1 MARRRP
7 HSDRRKDLVPEDPPA
22 ETTTEAPAAP
32 CRLHWLDARRGI
44 LASAADWLLAEAGA
58 ERAPGTA
65 IDLSGFT
72 VVVPGRGAGHR
83 LIEILIDKTDGKGRR
98 IVPPTTVTLG
108 TLPEEL
114 YEPARPLADS
124 VTETLCWV
132 AALSAA
138 SRSDRQLIAP
148 GPADEADDDA
158 ASSAEVRR
166 DAAESSTSGLLDAA
180 RMLVSM
186 HRELAANALSF
197 ADLTKAAD
205 AALPAFGD
213 HARWQALARLE
224 EVYLAEIDG
233 LGFWDRQTA
242 RRVAVERGEVNFDD
256 RIVLLATV
264 DVDPLQRRLLAGVR
278 GRIDALVAL
287 PADIGPEPRACFD
300 DFGCIVPAAW
310 DGRPIPVPLER
321 IAVVEDSDAEAAAVV
336 NWMRNLASKRAA
348 DEFSIAVP
356 DPAVVPALE
365 QRLAAAGLAGRY
377 AAGRTVERSSPWQL
391 VHAIFAWMRRREFS
405 ALADLLRCPDC
416 IELVR
421 RRTGE
426 TMPAAIADGVGG
438 RHLPWEVV
446 RDHIAAAGSHPDEQ
460 KENAVFVKIVD
471 CIDGWLEPL
480 QAAAAAIDAAAR
492 SAQRHGSVASRA
504 RSARKS
510 SGRAGT
516 TDARRSVQP
525 ARRSAAAATQ
535 TTLAR
540 AWVASLRGVCAA
552 AVDGIEIDRD
562 DLSTRVFARAR
573 SALGEELAE
582 LETIPD
588 RLAAAAGSTGLERL
602 LLSTWGRSALPPASE
617 PTAIDI
623 VGWLE
628 VALDD
633 SAALAITGCVE
644 GCLPGSAGRDPLL
657 PEPLR
662 QALGLD
668 NAARTAA
675 RDAWMLAVAA
685 GREDLLVVVP
695 RRRADGAPAVPS
707 RLLFRRDPD
716 AVVAA
721 AKRLFAKPSPP
732 LPAGPPAVM
741 PSRLE
746 VPNPSIVVPG
756 GSALHPPMRV
766 TEFRD
771 YLACP
776 YRYWLRH
783 RLRLGIADDDSLELG
798 PGDFGTLIH
807 ECLDLFAK
815 DPLLAASTSAEEIA
829 AGLSA
834 ILDRLVDRRY
844 GSGAAPA
851 VFVQAELARRRLRQF
866 ASVQASRTAAGW
878 AIHSTE
884 QVVRSSALVVDGQP
898 VTLSGK
904 IDRIDHHAGEDRWE
918 VLDYKTSKNAKT
930 PDQTHRDP
938 RGWIDLQLP
947 LYRHLLVEVGGLPE
961 IDLANPDR
969 IGVGYFNVPARVE
982 EIRID
987 SANWSAEEYE
997 SADDTAR
1004 DVVRAVREGVFWPP
1018 NPDAAGTFPE
1028 FDSICQT
1035 HAIRDDEEEESP

>member
-7 HSDRRKDLVPEDPPA
+7 HSDRRTDLVPEDPPA
-22 ETTTEAPAAP
+22 ETTDKAPAAP

-321 IAVVEDSDAEAAAVV
+321 IAVVEDTDAEAAAVV

-460 KENAVFVKIVD
+460 EENAVFVNIVD

-480 QAAAAAIDAAAR
+480 Q
-492 SAQRHGSVASRA
+492 
-504 RSARKS
+504 
-510 SGRAGT
+510 
-516 TDARRSVQP
+516 
-525 ARRSAAAATQ
+525 
-535 TTLAR
+535 
-540 AWVASLRGVCAA
+540 
-552 AVDGIEIDRD
+552 
-562 DLSTRVFARAR
+562 
-573 SALGEELAE
+573 
-582 LETIPD
+582 
-588 RLAAAAGSTGLERL
+588 AAAAGSTGLERL

-644 GCLPGSAGRDPLL
+644 GSLPGSAGRDPLL

-732 LPAGPPAVM
+732 LPAGPPTVM

-746 VPNPSIVVPG
+746 IPTPASVVPDR
-756 GSALHPPMRV
+756 SALHPPMRV

-829 AGLSA
+829 AGLSG

-987 SANWSAEEYE
+987 SATWSAEEYE